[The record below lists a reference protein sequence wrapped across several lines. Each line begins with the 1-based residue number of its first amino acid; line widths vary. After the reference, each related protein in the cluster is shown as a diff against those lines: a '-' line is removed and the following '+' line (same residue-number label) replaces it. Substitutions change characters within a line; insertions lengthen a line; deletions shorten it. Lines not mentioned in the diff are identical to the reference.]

1 MFHHPELKNK
11 NFDCIL
17 DCNQEKIFLNP
28 DDVAEFSVEFV
39 RNDQGLVY
47 LPKLMVEIKLSAST
61 GDARRLID
69 GGGVKI
75 NGEALAPKSYNVDP
89 DLLDHAILQAGKRRF
104 AKLV

>member
-1 MFHHPELKNK
+1 MRG
-11 NFDCIL
+11 
-17 DCNQEKIFLNP
+17 
-28 DDVAEFSVEFV
+28 DDVYFV
-39 RNDQGLVY
+39 LLNKFANFKY
-47 LPKLMVEIKLSAST
+47 LEDVINSFEIKLSAST